1 MLSLYFNNIRIPDW
15 VKVTNIT
22 EDILPTLEVT
32 KYKTKLGTKKINIDF
47 KFQRNKLID
56 HQRKTEFINWLKG
69 NNFKLSKLILPG
81 RLDFYHMAKVTNFS
95 SISGTIRRGEG
106 SIEFTCFDYQEIK
119 ANEIKFNITDNNEKV
134 INYIGTEEVYPD
146 FIFKVISSCDKIKIS
161 DTDSNFLEFNNSFNK
176 GDILEITQSTNK
188 VMLNNSLNM
197 QIWHLKSK
205 RIKFIPGLNSL
216 KLEDG
221 NVEVTVKW
229 NNKYL

>member
-22 EDILPTLEVT
+22 EDILPTLEAT
-32 KYKTKLGTKKINIDF
+32 KYKTKLGEKKITIDF
-47 KFQRNKLID
+47 KFKRNKLID
-56 HQRKTEFINWLKG
+56 HKRKTELLTWLKG
-69 NNFKLSKLILPG
+69 DNFKLSKLILPN
-81 RLDFYHMAKVTNFS
+81 RIDFYYMAKVTNFS
-95 SISGTIRRGEG
+95 SISGTIRKGEG
-106 SIEFTCFDYQEIK
+106 SIEFTCFNYQEIQ
-119 ANEIKFNITDNNEKV
+119 ANAIKLNITDTTEKI
-134 INYIGTEEVYPD
+134 INYTGSEDVYPV
-146 FIFKVISSCDKIKIS
+146 FIFKVISACDKIKIRDS
-161 DTDSNFLEFNNSFNK
+161 NSNFLEFNNSFNK